1 MLKSNILLTGCIFLY
16 YLKVNYMNK
25 LIDVDKLKKEIND
38 IHIEDLDYENEWN
51 QALSRVS
58 DIIDSL
64 QIIESQWVKLDEQ
77 FPKALL
83 TGFMYEKEKLSE
95 KFKKEWNNLESQY
108 YAWMAD
114 WYREALSWMY

>member
-1 MLKSNILLTGCIFLY
+1 MIN
-16 YLKVNYMNK
+16 
-25 LIDVDKLKKEIND
+25 LIDVDKLKKEIDD
-38 IHIEDLDYENEWN
+38 ICIEDLDYENEWN

-64 QIIESQWVKLDEQ
+64 QIIESQWIKLDEQ
-77 FPKALL
+77 FPKTLL
-83 TGFMYEKEKLSE
+83 TGFMHEKEKLSE

-114 WYREALSWMY
+114 WYREALSWMD